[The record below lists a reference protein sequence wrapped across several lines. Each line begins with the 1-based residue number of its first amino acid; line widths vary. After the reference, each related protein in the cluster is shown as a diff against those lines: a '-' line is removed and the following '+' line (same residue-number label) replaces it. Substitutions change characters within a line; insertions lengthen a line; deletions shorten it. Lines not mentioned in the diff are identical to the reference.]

1 MKKILLTLL
10 VSFIGIFNVKASGII
25 QNTIQQKYT
34 NLKGLYYDM
43 AILNCYD
50 LKVINNTV
58 ADNKK
63 SDLALECINKF
74 KGNGAKIDNEADL
87 KKYYNARS
95 SLGNTLAGLHN
106 VDIIDGLNGNN
117 TFDSK
122 LKSAQAE
129 LEAAAK
135 LADALCRSNCT
146 YESQYKEIVTSTS
159 TYFNSICEYLKA
171 HEGIR
176 SYIKMIIN
184 IVCYGALAA
193 GIILGIMDFVMAI
206 ASHEDAALTK
216 AFQSF
221 MKRVVAIAL
230 IFLSNVFVT
239 LILNVVQR
247 NEYLDHARENA
258 TCVTDSLIKVK

>member
-1 MKKILLTLL
+1 MKKILLALL
-10 VSFIGIFNVKASGII
+10 VSFIGIFNVKAVVNQNIAI
-25 QNTIQQKYT
+25 QDYT

-63 SDLALECINKF
+63 SDLASECINKF
-74 KGNGAKIDNEADL
+74 KGNGGVITNEEKL
-87 KKYYNARS
+87 KEYYNAKS
-95 SLGNTLAGLHN
+95 SLGYKLASAHN
-106 VDIIDGLNGNN
+106 VRIIDGLNGNN

-122 LKSAQAE
+122 LKSAQAV

-135 LADALCRSNCT
+135 QVDDVCEDCTYT

-171 HEGIR
+171 HQGIR

-193 GIILGIMDFVMAI
+193 GIILGIMDFVKAI

-221 MKRVVAIAL
+221 MKRVIAIAL

-247 NEYLDHARENA
+247 NEYLDLARENA

>member
-1 MKKILLTLL
+1 MKKILLALL

-135 LADALCRSNCT
+135 LADAVCTSNCT

-193 GIILGIMDFVMAI
+193 GIILGIMDFVKAI